1 MTSRCIGLALS
12 GGGYRALVF
21 HLGVLARLASG
32 NLLEEVSFISTVS
45 GGSLAAA
52 LIYAAN
58 DYRWPSSQTYL
69 STVVPE
75 IRRFLPKHN
84 LAWEIK
90 RQLFTNPWAWLRR
103 GGNKLARVLSSQWG
117 IQTSIQTVPDHPRWI
132 INATCYETFMNWR
145 FMTRRMG
152 DHDFGY
158 VMKPDIQ
165 LAQAVAASA
174 AHPMIG
180 PITMDTTQ
188 YHWEQYLPG
197 STTETYVITPKY
209 EKLLLWDGAVYDNLG
224 VEALTKPGTKLR
236 HGVDFLIV
244 SDASAPIRLPRYWL
258 SYPSAKRLY
267 DITARQVNALR
278 TRIVMDFLVTEPT
291 KGRYLKLG
299 NRAGYILKNA
309 GKAHEIEHL
318 QPQTLSA
325 DEIKRIRSV
334 DALDTRI
341 TADKFHLLF
350 RHGYEI
356 ANLTLYAH
364 GSDRDG
370 FEFKGY
376 LQSGLRPIA

>member
-1 MTSRCIGLALS
+1 MTPRRIGLALS

-21 HLGVLARLASG
+21 HLGVLARLADG
-32 NLLEEVSFISTVS
+32 NLLEEVSFVSTVS

-69 STVVPE
+69 CTVVPE

-84 LAWEIK
+84 LAREIK
-90 RQLFTNPWAWLRR
+90 SQLFRSPLAWLRR
-103 GGNKLARVLSSQWG
+103 GGNKLAWVLSSQWG
-117 IQTSIQTVPDHPRWI
+117 IQTSIQTIPDHPRWI

-145 FMTRRMG
+145 FMSRRMG
-152 DHDFGY
+152 DNDFGY

-180 PITMDTTQ
+180 PTTMGTTQ
-188 YHWEQYLPG
+188 YQWEQYLPG
-197 STTETYVITPKY
+197 STTETCVITPKH
-209 EKLLLWDGAVYDNLG
+209 EQLLLWDGAVYDNLG
-224 VEALTKPGTKLR
+224 IEALTKPSTKLR
-236 HGVDFLIV
+236 RGVDFLIV

-267 DITARQVNALR
+267 DITARQVNSLR
-278 TRIVMDFLVTEPT
+278 TRLVMDFLVNEPA

-299 NRAGYILKNA
+299 NHADYILSNA
-309 GKAHEIEHL
+309 HKIHDLPKLGS
-318 QPQTLSA
+318 QTLPA
-325 DEIKRIRSV
+325 DSIERVRNIKTEDTDFDTEIFDLIY
-334 DALDTRI
+334 
-341 TADKFHLLF
+341 

-356 ANLTLYAH
+356 ADLTLYAH
-364 GSDRDG
+364 GSGQDG
-370 FEFKGY
+370 YDFMGY
-376 LQSGLRPIA
+376 SSLI